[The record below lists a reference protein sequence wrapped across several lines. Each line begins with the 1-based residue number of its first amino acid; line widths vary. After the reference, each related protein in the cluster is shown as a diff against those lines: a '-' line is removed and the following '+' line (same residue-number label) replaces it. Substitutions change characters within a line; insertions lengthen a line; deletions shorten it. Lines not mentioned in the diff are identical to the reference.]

1 MYTKDDSEVLDKLN
15 KLVES
20 HPREG
25 FWKLFNRLRNDGL
38 KWNHKKV
45 LRIYRKAGLNLRRKT
60 KKRLPTR
67 VKNPLIIPSRLNH
80 TWSMDFMSDAL
91 ENGRKIRTF
100 NVMDDFNREAL
111 HIEIDYSLKSS
122 KVAYILNRLV
132 NKRGKPE
139 IIRMD
144 NGPEFIAKLLHE
156 WAEMHQIKLQHT
168 QPGKPMQN
176 GFIERFNRSYR
187 DGVLDAH
194 LFTDLNEVRD
204 ITDIWLKDYNEQRP
218 HKSLGNIPPKKYVK
232 ILESG
237 TRLRDKNN
245 KLINNK
251 NLATLVLS

>member
-1 MYTKDDSEVLDKLN
+1 
-15 KLVES
+15 
-20 HPREG
+20 
-25 FWKLFNRLRNDGL
+25 
-38 KWNHKKV
+38 
-45 LRIYRKAGLNLRRKT
+45 
-60 KKRLPTR
+60 
-67 VKNPLIIPSRLNH
+67 
-80 TWSMDFMSDAL
+80 MDFMSDAL

-100 NVMDDFNREAL
+100 NVMDDYNREAL

-132 NKRGKPE
+132 YKRGKPE

-144 NGPEFIAKLLHE
+144 NGPEFIANLLHE

-204 ITDIWLKDYNEQRP
+204 ITDIWVNDYNEQRP
-218 HKSLGNIPPKKYVK
+218 HESLGDIPPKKYAK

-237 TRLRDKNN
+237 TRLKDKNN

-251 NLATLVLS
+251 NLSTLVLS

>member
-1 MYTKDDSEVLDKLN
+1 MYTKDDSEVFDKLN
-15 KLVES
+15 KLAEF

-25 FWKLFNRLRNDGL
+25 FWKLFIRLRNEGL
-38 KWNHKKV
+38 EWNHKKV

-60 KKRLPTR
+60 KKRLPSR
-67 VKNPLIIPSRLNH
+67 VKNPLIVPGRLNH

-100 NVMDDFNREAL
+100 NVMDDYNREAL

-132 NKRGKPE
+132 HKRGKPE

-144 NGPEFIAKLLHE
+144 NGPEFIANLLRE

-187 DGVLDAH
+187 NGVLDAH
-194 LFTDLNEVRD
+194 LFKDLNEVRE
-204 ITDIWLKDYNEQRP
+204 ITDLWVEDYNEHRP
-218 HKSLGNIPPKKYVK
+218 HDSLGGIPPKKYTK
-232 ILESG
+232 TLEAG
-237 TRLRDKNN
+237 TRLKGKNN
-245 KLINNK
+245 NLENNK
-251 NLATLVLS
+251 NLSTLVLS